1 MDWGWEWNPRPQQ
14 EHKKF
19 AACRSL
25 IGSNSPLQ
33 NLVLHLEEDDGII
46 VTDVLCKGFEPSFTP
61 LLYFIILAWDMR
73 GKIWYDNLYC
83 ILYLSTSKALYNSR
97 ITPALTSVD
106 SRFNSAMIL
115 QFLCMMR
122 FMLY

>member
-1 MDWGWEWNPRPQQ
+1 MDGGWEWKPRPQQ

-19 AACRSL
+19 AVCRSL
-25 IGSNSPLQ
+25 IGSNSTLQ
-33 NLVLHLEEDDGII
+33 NLVLHLEEDDCII

-61 LLYFIILAWDMR
+61 LLYFIVLAWDMR
-73 GKIWYDNLYC
+73 DKIWYDNLYC
-83 ILYLSTSKALYNSR
+83 ILYLSTSKALDNSR